1 MNANTISPSLRGAKR
16 RSNLRLRLLRR
27 CLDYGL
33 AMTAVLLCIS
43 NFAFA
48 ELEQPSEQ
56 TPTDLSKQTL
66 PGESYKLQRLGDG
79 VANILYGPLEL
90 FHQFGEEI
98 KLSDPVRG
106 FVPGIIRGF
115 AWFGMREAAGI
126 SEIATFYVPAEPP
139 LEPFDTSW
147 LRA

>member
-1 MNANTISPSLRGAKR
+1 MNLIRLSLFI
-16 RSNLRLRLLRR
+16 LIL
-27 CLDYGL
+27 GL
-33 AMTAVLLCIS
+33 ILSTSV
-43 NFAFA
+43 FA
-48 ELEQPSEQ
+48 EIEKPSEQ
-56 TPTDLSKQTL
+56 TPTDLSKQTT
-66 PGESYKLQRLGDG
+66 PGESYKLHRLGDG
-79 VANILYGPLEL
+79 FANILYGPLEIVN
-90 FHQFGEEI
+90 QFRQEI

>member
-1 MNANTISPSLRGAKR
+1 MNLIRPSL
-16 RSNLRLRLLRR
+16 STLILILI
-27 CLDYGL
+27 
-33 AMTAVLLCIS
+33 MSTSI
-43 NFAFA
+43 FA

-56 TPTDLSKQTL
+56 TPTNLSKQTL

-79 VANILYGPLEL
+79 FANILYGPLEL

-98 KLSDPVRG
+98 KLSDPIRG

-126 SEIATFYVPAEPP
+126 SEIATFYIPAEPP
-139 LEPFDTSW
+139 LEPFDPSW